1 MGRGNGKFKSS
12 DTFEWEDWDDPEIL
26 DMRFCDLGLHLKGS
40 WLERPRDQLYEE
52 LERRNLRL
60 KPHLWLSEE
69 WACPDGIP
77 GFSVPFYLAHPRLM
91 RLERNQMLEVEG
103 GNLPWAMKLMR
114 HEAGHAFQNGFRI
127 HRRKKF
133 REIFGSS
140 SKPYPHSYQPSPISK
155 NYVLNLYSWYAQSH
169 PAEDFAETFAVWLKP
184 KTKWRRRYAD
194 WPALAKLEYVDEL
207 MESIEGESPPI
218 RSRKQPERLSQI
230 KRTIRDYYQ
239 ERKEFYGTG
248 YPDFYDKDLRR
259 LFSDSPKYKAHER
272 ASAFLR
278 RNRKV
283 IRAQISRWTGEYAFT
298 LDQVF
303 THMIGR
309 CRELGL
315 RVVGS
320 EEQVKMDFVILLT
333 MRTMQ
338 YLHTSR
344 ERIPL

>member
-1 MGRGNGKFKSS
+1 MSQKKR
-12 DTFEWEDWDDPEIL
+12 FEWEDWEDPELL
-26 DMRFCDLGLHLKGS
+26 DMRFCDLGLRLRS
-40 WLERPRDQLYEE
+40 TWLERPREQLYEE
-52 LERRNLRL
+52 LARRNLRL

-114 HEAGHAFQNGFRI
+114 HEAGHAFQNAYRF

-140 SKPYPHSYQPSPISK
+140 AKPYPNSYQPSPISK
-155 NYVLNLYSWYAQSH
+155 NYVLNLYAWYAQSH

-184 KTKWRRRYAD
+184 KKKWRRRYAD

-207 MESIEGESPPI
+207 MTEIASLPPAV

-230 KRTIRDYYQ
+230 KRTLREYYE
-239 ERKEFYGTG
+239 ERKKTYGTG
-248 YPDFYDKDLRR
+248 YPDFYDKDLLR
-259 LFSDSPKYKAHER
+259 LFSADDKDKGCQR
-272 ASAFLR
+272 ASVFLR
-278 RNRKV
+278 RNRKA

-309 CRELGL
+309 CSELGL
-315 RVVGS
+315 RVVAP
-320 EEQVKMDFVILLT
+320 EDQVKMDFVILLT